1 MNRGEHC
8 MLQRTRT
15 VDGVEGVATPEYF
28 NALRAVNFITRQN
41 MDWSIDPKAERD
53 YEIEEMIEHAKEIA
67 AERGLELTIKT
78 NEFSGFIRLDVIR

>member
-41 MDWSIDPKAERD
+41 MECREEEDDITRAE
-53 YEIEEMIEHAKEIA
+53 
-67 AERGLELTIKT
+67 L
-78 NEFSGFIRLDVIR
+78 LDKVSK